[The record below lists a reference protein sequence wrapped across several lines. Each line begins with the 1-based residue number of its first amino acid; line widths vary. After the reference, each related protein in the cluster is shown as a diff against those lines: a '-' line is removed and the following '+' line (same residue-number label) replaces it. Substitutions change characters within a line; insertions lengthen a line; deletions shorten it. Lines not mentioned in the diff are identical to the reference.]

1 MPTNHKKEYI
11 SLIPQDFLT
20 KEVAILLPKTN
31 RFYQHKKIERF
42 LKEVY
47 RENKNY
53 FFSFSPLKK
62 VIEILE
68 MLQHSLFKIG
78 AELSSDSSKTE
89 SIINVIKKNNI
100 NEIELLIDSI
110 TQSID
115 LGTEFIMPGTSSSS
129 AAIDISRTVARRLE
143 RIVVSI
149 NKSDPVNKNI
159 LIYLNRIS
167 DLLFVL
173 GRLEDKGKNIKKIRG
188 IRKKK

>member
-1 MPTNHKKEYI
+1 MVKIYTKNGDEGETN
-11 SLIPQDFLT
+11 LFLGGKLSKNNIRVEAFGT
-20 KEVAILLPKTN
+20 VDELVSCLGFAKT
-31 RFYQHKKIERF
+31 
-42 LKEVY
+42 LS
-47 RENKNY
+47 EN
-53 FFSFSPLKK
+53 KK
-62 VIEILE
+62 VIEIIE

-100 NEIELLIDSI
+100 NDIELLIDSI

-149 NKSDPVNKNI
+149 NKSEPVNKNI